1 MECTIM
7 PTGDIRTLIGWRQK
21 DNMAALPVPNAFSKS
36 IMPAAEKKRPL
47 EGGHNKKTLKISFAP
62 ACRADSPL
70 PGNLLADSR
79 LFDSGITQV
88 FREHA
93 GTGSQY

>member
-1 MECTIM
+1 
-7 PTGDIRTLIGWRQK
+7 
-21 DNMAALPVPNAFSKS
+21 
-36 IMPAAEKKRPL
+36 
-47 EGGHNKKTLKISFAP
+47 LKISFAP